1 MSMDRED
8 FESDEAWKNYLDQQM
23 TQKFSAADF
32 ANARFA
38 EHPDG
43 RIAARLETEEARPWE
58 SVRYFDTDEGMAGD
72 GWVPVPKKPTLTES
86 SIKKMVGD
94 YAVDEFAAGFAGGFR
109 YAGGEIIPDPEPT
122 DEELLAGII
131 RGIDDWQSITSPEL
145 LAKYLNT
152 AGVTPPK
159 KDN

>member
-1 MSMDRED
+1 
-8 FESDEAWKNYLDQQM
+8 M
-23 TQKFSAADF
+23 TKKYTAADF

-43 RIAARLETEEARPWE
+43 RLAHRINRPDGWSWAIEDLNGNRDRVNENYMARK
-58 SVRYFDTDEGMAGD
+58 
-72 GWVPVPKKPTLTES
+72 GWVPVPTKPQITES
-86 SIKKMVGD
+86 QMVKVYGAAIEEMAVFQ
-94 YAVDEFAAGFAGGFR
+94 YALESVGI
-109 YAGGEIIPDPEPT
+109 EIIPDPEPT

-152 AGVTPPK
+152 AGVTVDK
-159 KDN
+159 ENN

>member
-1 MSMDRED
+1 
-8 FESDEAWKNYLDQQM
+8 M
-23 TQKFSAADF
+23 TKRYTAADF

-43 RIAARLETEEARPWE
+43 RLATRDSGSLSNPW
-58 SVRYFDTDEGMAGD
+58 RATGD
-72 GWVPVPKKPTLTES
+72 GFASDASMSTFGWVPVPTKPTITES
-86 SIKKMVGD
+86 RYRFMVEGMGFD
-94 YAVDEFAAGFAGGFR
+94 FKAGFNDAL
-109 YAGGEIIPDPEPT
+109 GEFGVEVIPDPEPT
-122 DEELLAGII
+122 NTELLAGII

-159 KDN
+159 ENK

>member
-1 MSMDRED
+1 
-8 FESDEAWKNYLDQQM
+8 M
-23 TQKFSAADF
+23 TKKYTAADF

-43 RIAARLETEEARPWE
+43 RLATRDSGSLSNPWR
-58 SVRYFDTDEGMAGD
+58 STGD
-72 GWVPVPKKPTLTES
+72 GFASDASMSTFGWVPVPTKPTLTES
-86 SIKKMVGD
+86 EFEDIKTGWGKI
-94 YAVDEFAAGFAGGFR
+94 ASRAWLQGFAR
-109 YAGGEIIPDPEPT
+109 AGGEIIPDPEPT

-131 RGIDDWQSITSPEL
+131 RNIDDWQSITSPEL

-159 KDN
+159 EDK

>member
-43 RIAARLETEEARPWE
+43 RTARRIEAERGTVFAWSMEHKDGEEDYCAE
-58 SVRYFDTDEGMAGD
+58 EHLVAH
-72 GWVPVPKKPTLTES
+72 GWVPVPTKPTLTES

-94 YAVDEFAAGFAGGFR
+94 YAVDEFAAGFAGGF
-109 YAGGEIIPDPEPT
+109 ASVHDKT
-122 DEELLAGII
+122 F
-131 RGIDDWQSITSPEL
+131 
-145 LAKYLNT
+145 
-152 AGVTPPK
+152 TP
-159 KDN
+159 

>member
-1 MSMDRED
+1 MEG
-8 FESDEAWKNYLDQQM
+8 EHEM
-23 TQKFSAADF
+23 TRRYTAADF

-43 RIAARLETEEARPWE
+43 RTARVDPRCKTLSRWSSGGA
-58 SVRYFDTDEGMAGD
+58 FLKHDADLANA
-72 GWVPVPKKPTLTES
+72 GWVPVPTKPTITESRLRELTEIDRTHGLS
-86 SIKKMVGD
+86 VRGVLQA
-94 YAVDEFAAGFAGGFR
+94 YGVEV
-109 YAGGEIIPDPEPT
+109 IPDPEPT

-152 AGVTPPK
+152 AGVIAPK
-159 KDN
+159 EDN

>member
-1 MSMDRED
+1 
-8 FESDEAWKNYLDQQM
+8 M
-23 TQKFSAADF
+23 TRTYSAADF
-32 ANARFA
+32 ANAQFA

-43 RIAARLETEEARPWE
+43 RTARRIEAERGTVFAWSMEHKDGEEDYCADEHLAAH
-58 SVRYFDTDEGMAGD
+58 
-72 GWVPVPKKPTLTES
+72 GWVPVQTKPTLTES

-109 YAGGEIIPDPEPT
+109 YAGGEITPDPEPT

-159 KDN
+159 ENN

>member
-1 MSMDRED
+1 
-8 FESDEAWKNYLDQQM
+8 M
-23 TQKFSAADF
+23 TKYTAADF

-43 RIAARLETEEARPWE
+43 RLATRDSGSLSNPW
-58 SVRYFDTDEGMAGD
+58 RATGD
-72 GWVPVPKKPTLTES
+72 GFASDASMSTFGWVPVPTKPTITES
-86 SIKKMVGD
+86 EFKVALKDSFGNIYYYAAKK
-94 YAVDEFAAGFAGGFR
+94 FAEQLGI
-109 YAGGEIIPDPEPT
+109 EVTPDPEPT

-159 KDN
+159 EGN

>member
-1 MSMDRED
+1 
-8 FESDEAWKNYLDQQM
+8 M
-23 TQKFSAADF
+23 TKYTAADF
-32 ANARFA
+32 ANAQFA

-43 RIAARLETEEARPWE
+43 RLATRDSGSLSNPW
-58 SVRYFDTDEGMAGD
+58 RATGD
-72 GWVPVPKKPTLTES
+72 GFASDASMSTFGWVPVPTKPQITASRYQFLVDVGNHHYKAGFNDALTEFG
-86 SIKKMVGD
+86 IEI
-94 YAVDEFAAGFAGGFR
+94 VD
-109 YAGGEIIPDPEPT
+109 DPEPT

-152 AGVTPPK
+152 AGVTPPNV

>member
-1 MSMDRED
+1 
-8 FESDEAWKNYLDQQM
+8 M
-23 TQKFSAADF
+23 TKYTAADF
-32 ANARFA
+32 VNARFA

-43 RIAARLETEEARPWE
+43 GLATRSGEGYYTWE
-58 SVRYFDTDEGMAGD
+58 VAGVPLATDEIMSHK
-72 GWVPVPKKPTLTES
+72 GWVPVPTKPTITES
-86 SIKKMVGD
+86 QFARAVAGVWGD
-94 YAVDEFAAGFAGGFR
+94 EGSGPTDSNGFARGFLFR
-109 YAGGEIIPDPEPT
+109 LGINVIPDPEPT

-159 KDN
+159 ENN

>member
-1 MSMDRED
+1 
-8 FESDEAWKNYLDQQM
+8 M
-23 TQKFSAADF
+23 TKRYTAADF

-43 RIAARLETEEARPWE
+43 RVAARFGYPSTRPWE
-58 SVRYFDTDEGMAGD
+58 SSNSSHSDSTMAER
-72 GWVPVPKKPTLTES
+72 GWVPVPTKPTLTES

-109 YAGGEIIPDPEPT
+109 YAGGEVIPDPEPT

-131 RGIDDWQSITSPEL
+131 RNIDDWQSITSPEL

-152 AGVTPPK
+152 AGVTAPTVK
-159 KDN
+159 GN